1 MDISPAHEAA
11 VLDAIRIP
19 ALEARLALLV
29 QTDTESSARASIAM
43 FGTARPDP
51 GDPPG
56 DNPIVTI
63 NLSATAGTIN
73 EASFQLVL
81 VTPIEGQVI
90 GADPDTGSIPQW
102 ARIFGPGGDWWAD
115 ASVTVAGEGGEIQM
129 TPTGQEGDPAQD
141 VIRLF
146 NGAFA
151 RLTSAVFQG

>member
-11 VLDAIRIP
+11 VLEAIRIP
-19 ALEARLALLV
+19 ALHARLALLV
-29 QTDTESSARASIAM
+29 QADPESTARASVAM
-43 FGTARPDP
+43 YGTARPP
-51 GDPPG
+51 AGDPPG
-56 DNPIVTI
+56 AAPIVAI
-63 NLSATAGTIN
+63 NLAASAGTIN
-73 EASFQLVL
+73 EENHQLVL

-115 ASVTVAGEGGEIQM
+115 ASVSVTGEGGEIQM
-129 TPTGQEGDPAQD
+129 TPSGQENGEN

-151 RLTSAVFQG
+151 RLTTAIFQG